1 MAKAKK
7 AASSVA
13 NSGSGTRFGGTRV
26 SNPDPAGF
34 KDPGDAPAQGHVD
47 KAGVVSRKQFGT
59 KAAPLTAAN
68 DASASA
74 GPKPK
79 SMKPGGGG
87 RFDAFVS
94 RLVAEGKTTSQAKGI
109 AASAGRAKYGAA
121 KFNAMAQKGRKR
133 A

>member
-26 SNPDPAGF
+26 SNPDAAGF

-47 KAGVVSRKQFGT
+47 KGGVVSR
-59 KAAPLTAAN
+59 
-68 DASASA
+68 
-74 GPKPK
+74 K

-87 RFDAFVS
+87 RFEAFVS
-94 RLVAEGKTTSQAKGI
+94 RLVAEGKTTSSAKAI
-109 AASAGRAKYGAA
+109 AASAGRAKYGA
-121 KFNAMAQKGRKR
+121 KGMAEMAAKGRRK
-133 A
+133 

>member
-26 SNPDPAGF
+26 ANPDPAGYR
-34 KDPGDAPAQGHVD
+34 DPGDAPAQGHVD
-47 KAGVVSRKQFGT
+47 KAGVVSR
-59 KAAPLTAAN
+59 
-68 DASASA
+68 
-74 GPKPK
+74 K

-94 RLVAEGKTTSQAKGI
+94 RLVAEGKSTSQAKGV
-109 AASAGRAKYGAA
+109 AAAVGRRKYGAA
-121 KFNAMAQKGRKR
+121 KFNAMAQKGKRK
-133 A
+133 